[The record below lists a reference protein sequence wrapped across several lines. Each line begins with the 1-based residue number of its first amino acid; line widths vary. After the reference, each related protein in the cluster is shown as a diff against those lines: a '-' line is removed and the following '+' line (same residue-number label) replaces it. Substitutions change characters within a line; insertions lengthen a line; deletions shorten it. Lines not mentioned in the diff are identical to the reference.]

1 MKYSVLQGLST
12 ALLLSS
18 AQAKLF
24 SAPLKKVHL
33 DDSLNTVDFSSEMRY
48 LGKLRQSST
57 HDNYLTCI

>member
-48 LGKLRQSST
+48 LGIL
-57 HDNYLTCI
+57 